1 MLPGVVHLYTM
12 ELLKCG
18 PPKKKKP
25 IQLARFSVLKRS
37 NLIPRPSPPP
47 GFDGVG
53 EGLGMRLAEE
63 YTLLSKHTVQLHT
76 HDKRTG
82 FPETGTA
89 ISRDCRVEGGQI
101 TL

>member
-1 MLPGVVHLYTM
+1 MPGVVHLHTM
-12 ELLKCG
+12 ELLKCTQ
-18 PPKKKKP
+18 PKN
-25 IQLARFSVLKRS
+25 IYIYMLY
-37 NLIPRPSPPP
+37 IPRPSQPP
-47 GFDGVG
+47 GFDGMRQSM
-53 EGLGMRLAEE
+53 EMRLAEE